1 MATSKDN
8 NKYIS
13 NKLFNSH
20 LNGERNN
27 SLKYIQRG
35 VVVGLCFV
43 FSSILEFFCYPPG
56 GLDVLGLF
64 SSHFIGAS
72 LPFCLYIH
80 LFTKKKKLQT
90 MLTLTTKHKQ
100 LAAKIY
106 EFTITNWRHI
116 RSFWSNFHSFILYTR
131 ITPYIY
137 THTHAQ
143 KRLTKSRK
151 NLYLKLVIRLTI
163 WQLNILTQWN
173 KIQLVIPIQK
183 I

>member
-1 MATSKDN
+1 MFCFQFYPRVFLLS
-8 NKYIS
+8 S
-13 NKLFNSH
+13 WW
-20 LNGERNN
+20 
-27 SLKYIQRG
+27 
-35 VVVGLCFV
+35 VGCAWAV
-43 FSSILEFFCYPPG
+43 LESFHW
-56 GLDVLGLF
+56 GLF
-64 SSHFIGAS
+64 AFLFIYT
-72 LPFCLYIH
+72 FIH
-80 LFTKKKKLQT
+80 QKTKLQT

-106 EFTITNWRHI
+106 EFTITNWKHI